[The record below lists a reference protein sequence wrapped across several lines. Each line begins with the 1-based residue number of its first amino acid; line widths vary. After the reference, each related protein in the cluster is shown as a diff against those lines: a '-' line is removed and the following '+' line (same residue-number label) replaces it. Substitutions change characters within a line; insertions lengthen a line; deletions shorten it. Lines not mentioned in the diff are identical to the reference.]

1 MVIRFEGTSGSY
13 CSCPSVCQLPPSS
26 CRCAK
31 SGAPDLAVSLP
42 LLSGPPAPSG
52 GHVPAAVER
61 YDELPTGGQFLL
73 HRGIQRRLRVTGIRE
88 RSPETQWSDVRAV
101 IGA

>member
-1 MVIRFEGTSGSY
+1 MPVRVPTPSLVLSLCEVRGSRSG
-13 CSCPSVCQLPPSS
+13 
-26 CRCAK
+26 R
-31 SGAPDLAVSLP
+31 SLP

-73 HRGIQRRLRVTGIRE
+73 HRGIQRRLRVTGIRLTAE
-88 RSPETQWSDVRAV
+88 RTPEIQWSDVRAV
-101 IGA
+101 VGA